1 MYFVMPRKNAGSV
14 PAHRFTHWSA
24 LPAVGL
30 KRGSRQMNLVPASW
44 ASSMPRDQVRLVST
58 RLVLARMTTAASGHS
73 HMVFWANMP
82 IHGAKAMIWPL
93 PWPMS

>member
-14 PAHRFTHWSA
+14 PARRFTHWSA

-30 KRGSRQMNLVPASW
+30 KRGSRQMNFVPASC
-44 ASSMPRDQVRLVST
+44 ASSIPRDQVRLVST
-58 RLVLARMTTAASGHS
+58 RFVLARMTTAASGHS
-73 HMVFWANMP
+73 HIVFCANMP
-82 IHGAKAMIWPL
+82 IQGEKAMICPL